1 MTFKAKLQSGLA
13 VAALGLTPLAMA
25 SGAVAHPSKTHTTP
39 SQAKAYGKVCQ
50 QAGASKKHVAG
61 QKGTPFSDCVT
72 AMAKLAHSTKAHPSS
87 AKACAAS
94 GESKKHV
101 AGQKGTPYSQCVT
114 AGKQLLA
121 KKS

>member
-1 MTFKAKLQSGLA
+1 MTFRNGVQTALA
-13 VAALGLTPLAMA
+13 MATLGAAPLAMA
-25 SGAVAHPSKTHTTP
+25 SGAVAHPSSTHTKP
-39 SQAKAYGKVCQ
+39 SQAEAYGQVCQ
-50 QAGASKKHVAG
+50 AAGASKKHVAG

-72 AMAKLAHSTKAHPSS
+72 AMARLAHSKSTHPDA
-87 AKACAAS
+87 AKACKAA

-121 KKS
+121 KH